1 MAHVVLEYDLQ
12 QVVMKYVDTIDHVEL
27 LPLCG
32 M

>member
-1 MAHVVLEYDLQ
+1 MTHEELEYDLQ

-27 LPLCG
+27 FPLSG